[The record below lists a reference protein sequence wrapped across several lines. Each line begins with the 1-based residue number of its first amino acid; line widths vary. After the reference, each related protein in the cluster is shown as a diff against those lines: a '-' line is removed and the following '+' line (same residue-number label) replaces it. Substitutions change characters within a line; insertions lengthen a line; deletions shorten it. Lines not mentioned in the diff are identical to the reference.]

1 MSSFS
6 GRQQLYERYYSG
18 DRVRLAG
25 TLYDI
30 YDKDAYV
37 ERIVGLLDDLD
48 SRQNGLDSELG
59 FRPSL
64 AAAD

>member
-1 MSSFS
+1 
-6 GRQQLYERYYSG
+6 
-18 DRVRLAG
+18 
-25 TLYDI
+25 LYDI